1 MITID
6 KIKENFPIHWHVWNN
21 DYQELQ
27 QAIGEKT
34 HDLEKLDPRGRTPLM
49 LAVKLCHLE
58 CVKALLAAKC
68 NANVECDGWS
78 VVQEAV
84 CSGDPNILTAIL
96 EVRDLQRHIKRVS
109 HVPQLLQHLQD
120 TPDFYIEMK
129 WEFTSWVPLMSR
141 VCPSDTYKVFK
152 RGSNV
157 RIDTTLLGFDNNTWQ
172 RGNRSYIYK
181 GQSKTASMIEIDHD
195 TGEVSVEHMRNIEDE
210 NIDGIRPSREAVNL
224 RLQAPVICNHI
235 DMDKISFERNKSGF
249 WGWRSEKVE
258 SINGYECKV
267 YGASNV
273 KFITRTRNEH
283 LGSEQAR
290 VKNSRTPLQ
299 HFLGMTEEDYDHAAV
314 AGSSTSALRGGEQP
328 PPPSAPS
335 SPCNNGSED
344 RTPDGAEG
352 ECSGTAQEAAPSA
365 EEYFSDVDL
374 NGRDVG
380 KPKRITAKEQ
390 MFKAN
395 IWLSEE
401 FPIKLQEQVLPI
413 LDLMSTMA
421 SPHVSKLKDFIT
433 MQLPSG
439 FPVKIEIPLF
449 HVLNAVVTFGNVFA
463 IENPVPHVSHIRES
477 DERVTCVID
486 DACFE
491 APSGYGVRRG
501 IADFRQQL
509 TFEDEDE
516 LMQFAIQQSLV
527 DSGSENDKVD
537 IWEALKAPRPLTP
550 LYYEDEQLQRAL
562 QESLI
567 TGFQSSSAATAT
579 TTAAAAA
586 STIPPALA
594 LDHPGGLADASPD
607 EPDSVPD
614 YLDPNLELAIKL
626 SQEEE
631 TRREEERRR
640 EEEMLAEV
648 LRLSLQDK

>member
-1 MITID
+1 MITVD
-6 KIKENFPIHWHVWNN
+6 KIKECFPIHWYVWNN

-27 QAIGEKT
+27 QAINDKS

-49 LAVKLCHLE
+49 LAVKLSHLE

-120 TPDFYIEMK
+120 TPDFYVEMK

-141 VCPSDTYKVFK
+141 VCPSDTYKVYK

-181 GQSKTASMIEIDHD
+181 GQANTASMIEIDHD
-195 TGEVSVEHMRNIEDE
+195 TGEVSVEHMRNIESE
-210 NIDGIRPSREAVNL
+210 NIDGIRPSKEAVHL

-235 DMDKISFERNKSGF
+235 DMEKISFERNKSGF

-283 LGSEQAR
+283 LGDSEQAR

-299 HFLGMTEEDYDHAAV
+299 HFLGMTEEDYDHAA
-314 AGSSTSALRGGEQP
+314 AGSSTSALREP
-328 PPPSAPS
+328 AP
-335 SPCNNGSED
+335 NGTDD
-344 RTPDGAEG
+344 RSPDGAEG
-352 ECSGTAQEAAPSA
+352 GGGTATESNGPDAPSAPTA
-365 EEYFSDVDL
+365 EEYFSDIDL

-390 MFKAN
+390 HFKAN

-463 IENPVPHVSHIRES
+463 IEQPVAHVTHIRES
-477 DERVTCVID
+477 DDRTTCIID

-501 IADFRQQL
+501 IADFRSQL

-527 DSGSENDKVD
+527 ETGSENDKVD

-550 LYYEDEQLQRAL
+550 QYYEDEQLQ
-562 QESLI
+562 
-567 TGFQSSSAATAT
+567 SAAHV
-579 TTAAAAA
+579 A
-586 STIPPALA
+586 SGGAGGALPPALA
-594 LDHPGGLADASPD
+594 LDHRVTAGPGLHHQPDDDSP
-607 EPDSVPD
+607 PD

-631 TRREEERRR
+631 RRREEDLRR

-648 LRLSLQDK
+648 LRLSMQEK

>member
-6 KIKENFPIHWHVWNN
+6 KIKESYPIHWHVWNN

-27 QAIGEKT
+27 QAIGEKQ

-49 LAVKLCHLE
+49 LAVRLCHLE

-141 VCPSDTYKVFK
+141 VCPSDTYKVYK

-157 RIDTTLLGFDNNTWQ
+157 RIDTTLLGFDNNSWQ

-181 GQSKTASMIEIDHD
+181 GQQKTASMIEIDHD
-195 TGEVSVEHMRNIEDE
+195 TGEVSVEHMRNIEEE

-224 RLQAPVICNHI
+224 RLQAPVICNNI
-235 DMDKISFERNKSGF
+235 DMEKISFERNKSGF

-314 AGSSTSALRGGEQP
+314 AGSSTSALRGE
-328 PPPSAPS
+328 
-335 SPCNNGSED
+335 SPCNDGTTED
-344 RTPDGAEG
+344 RSPDCAEG
-352 ECSGTAQEAAPSA
+352 EGSQDAAPSA

-374 NGRDVG
+374 HGRDVG

-463 IENPVPHVSHIRES
+463 IEHPVPHVSHIRES

-550 LYYEDEQLQRAL
+550 QYYEDEQLQRYEKEGIRRGLIRAL

-567 TGFQSSSAATAT
+567 TGFQSSSAATA
-579 TTAAAAA
+579 
-586 STIPPALA
+586 SSSLPPALA
-594 LDHPGGLADASPD
+594 LDHPATVASVVAAD
-607 EPDSVPD
+607 EPDTVPD

>member
-1 MITID
+1 MISID
-6 KIKENFPIHWHVWNN
+6 KIKESFPIHWHVWNN

-27 QAIGEKT
+27 QAISEKT
-34 HDLEKLDPRGRTPLM
+34 HDLEKLDSRGRTPLM

-84 CSGDPNILTAIL
+84 CSGDANILTAIL

-141 VCPSDTYKVFK
+141 VCPSDTYKVYK

-195 TGEVSVEHMRNIEDE
+195 TGEVSVEHMRNIEEE

-267 YGASNV
+267 FGASNV

-283 LGSEQAR
+283 LGSEQSR

-314 AGSSTSALRGGEQP
+314 AGSSTSALREQQQPLVP
-328 PPPSAPS
+328 PYS
-335 SPCNNGSED
+335 SED
-344 RTPDGAEG
+344 DRSPDGAEG
-352 ECSGTAQEAAPSA
+352 ESSGGSGQQDTAAPTA

-401 FPIKLQEQVLPI
+401 FPIRLQEQVLPI

-433 MQLPSG
+433 MQLPAG

-477 DERVTCVID
+477 DDRVTCVID

-550 LYYEDEQLQRAL
+550 QYYEDEQLQRAL

-567 TGFQSSSAATAT
+567 TGFQSSSSSTAT
-579 TTAAAAA
+579 GHP
-586 STIPPALA
+586 SPPLPPALA
-594 LDHPGGLADASPD
+594 LDHQADAAD
-607 EPDSVPD
+607 TVPD

-648 LRLSLQDK
+648 LRLSLQEK

>member
-1 MITID
+1 MISID

-27 QAIGEKT
+27 QAISEKT
-34 HDLEKLDPRGRTPLM
+34 HDLEKLDSRGRTPLM
-49 LAVKLCHLE
+49 LAVKLSHLE

-84 CSGDPNILTAIL
+84 CSGDANILTAIL

-141 VCPSDTYKVFK
+141 VCPSDTYKVYK

-195 TGEVSVEHMRNIEDE
+195 TGEVSVEHMRNIEEE

-235 DMDKISFERNKSGF
+235 DMEKISFERNKSGF

-267 YGASNV
+267 FGASNV

-314 AGSSTSALRGGEQP
+314 AGSSTSALREQQPILP
-328 PPPSAPS
+328 PYS
-335 SPCNNGSED
+335 SED
-344 RTPDGAEG
+344 DRSPDGAEG
-352 ECSGTAQEAAPSA
+352 EGSGSGQDMSAPTA

-401 FPIKLQEQVLPI
+401 FPIRLQEQVLPI

-433 MQLPSG
+433 MQLPAG

-463 IENPVPHVSHIRES
+463 IEHPVPHVSHIRES
-477 DERVTCVID
+477 DDRVTCVID

-550 LYYEDEQLQRAL
+550 QYYEDEQLQRAL

-567 TGFQSSSAATAT
+567 TGFQSSSSAATGSSAL
-579 TTAAAAA
+579 
-586 STIPPALA
+586 PPALA
-594 LDHPGGLADASPD
+594 LDHQAVTVAADETD
-607 EPDSVPD
+607 TVPD

>member
-1 MITID
+1 MISVD
-6 KIKENFPIHWHVWNN
+6 KIKENFPLHWHVWNN

-27 QAIGEKT
+27 QAISEKT
-34 HDLEKLDPRGRTPLM
+34 HDLESLDPRGRTPLM

-58 CVKALLAAKC
+58 CVKALLSAKC

-84 CSGDPNILTAIL
+84 CSGDANILTAIL

-141 VCPSDTYKVFK
+141 VCPSDTYKVYK

-195 TGEVSVEHMRNIEDE
+195 TGEVSVEHMRNIEEE

-283 LGSEQAR
+283 LGNEQTR

-314 AGSSTSALRGGEQP
+314 AGSSTSALREQAA
-328 PPPSAPS
+328 APS
-335 SPCNNGSED
+335 PSHSNDDD
-344 RTPDGAEG
+344 RSPDGAEG
-352 ECSGTAQEAAPSA
+352 ESGGVQDAAPTA
-365 EEYFSDVDL
+365 EEYFSDIDL

-463 IENPVPHVSHIRES
+463 IENPVQHVSHIRES
-477 DERVTCVID
+477 DDRVTCVID

-550 LYYEDEQLQRAL
+550 QYYEDEQLQRYAL
-562 QESLI
+562 DHQP
-567 TGFQSSSAATAT
+567 AATA
-579 TTAAAAA
+579 
-586 STIPPALA
+586 
-594 LDHPGGLADASPD
+594 DGVD
-607 EPDSVPD
+607 ESDTVPD

>member
-1 MITID
+1 MTSID
-6 KIKENFPIHWHVWNN
+6 KIKESFPIHWLVWNN

-27 QAIGEKT
+27 QAISEKT
-34 HDLEKLDPRGRTPLM
+34 HDLEALDPRGRTPLM

-58 CVKALLAAKC
+58 CVKALLSAKC

-84 CSGDPNILTAIL
+84 CSGDANILTAIL

-141 VCPSDTYKVFK
+141 VCPSDTYKVYK

-195 TGEVSVEHMRNIEDE
+195 TGEVSVEHMRNIEEE

-283 LGSEQAR
+283 LGSEQTR

-314 AGSSTSALRGGEQP
+314 AGSSTSALREQP
-328 PPPSAPS
+328 AVPTSQ
-335 SPCNNGSED
+335 SPDDD
-344 RTPDGAEG
+344 RSPDGAEG
-352 ECSGTAQEAAPSA
+352 ESSSSGQEAAPTA
-365 EEYFSDVDL
+365 EEYFSDIDL

-463 IENPVPHVSHIRES
+463 IEHPVAHVSHIRET
-477 DERVTCVID
+477 DDRVTCVID

-550 LYYEDEQLQRAL
+550 QYYEDEQLQRAL

-567 TGFQSSSAATAT
+567 TGFQSSSAT
-579 TTAAAAA
+579 TGSAL
-586 STIPPALA
+586 PPALA
-594 LDHPGGLADASPD
+594 LDHQTATVAVD
-607 EPDSVPD
+607 EADSVPD

-648 LRLSLQDK
+648 LRLSLQEK

>member
-6 KIKENFPIHWHVWNN
+6 KIKEKYPIHWFVWNN
-21 DYQELQ
+21 DFCELQ
-27 QAIGEKT
+27 QAIESNG
-34 HDLEKLDPRGRTPLM
+34 HNLEQLDSRGRTPLM

-58 CVKALLAAKC
+58 CVKALLAARC
-68 NANVECDGWS
+68 DANFECDGWS

-84 CSGDPNILTAIL
+84 CSGDASILTAIL

-120 TPDFYIEMK
+120 TPDFYVEMK

-157 RIDTTLLGFDNNTWQ
+157 RIDTTLLGFDNNSWQ
-172 RGNRSYIYK
+172 RGNRSYIFK
-181 GQSKTASMIEIDHD
+181 GQAETATMIEIDHD
-195 TGEVSVEHMRNIEDE
+195 TGEVSVEHMRNIEAE
-210 NIDGIRPSREAVNL
+210 EIVGIAPSKESVSL

-258 SINGYECKV
+258 NVNGYECKV

-273 KFITRTRNEH
+273 EFITRTRNEH
-283 LGSEQAR
+283 LSEEQAR
-290 VKNSRTPLQ
+290 IRSSRTPLQ
-299 HFLGMTEEDYDHAAV
+299 HFLGMAEEDYDHG
-314 AGSSTSALRGGEQP
+314 GSNATNNPQSALKDT
-328 PPPSAPS
+328 SS
-335 SPCNNGSED
+335 SPLLGQVEDSSPLEGATSSNLTSEVL
-344 RTPDGAEG
+344 T
-352 ECSGTAQEAAPSA
+352 SAPSA
-365 EEYFSDVDL
+365 EEYFSDIDL
-374 NGRDVG
+374 QGRDVG
-380 KPKRITAKEQ
+380 KPKRVSAKVQ
-390 MFKAN
+390 RFKAN
-395 IWLSEE
+395 LWLSEE

-439 FPVKIEIPLF
+439 FPVRIEIPLF

-463 IENPVPHVSHIRES
+463 IDTSVTNVSHIKES
-477 DERVTCVID
+477 DDRTTCIID
-486 DACFE
+486 DCCFDVPAE
-491 APSGYGVRRG
+491 YVRRG
-501 IADFRQQL
+501 SDYRRQI

-516 LMQFAIQQSLV
+516 LMQFAIQQSLIE
-527 DSGSENDKVD
+527 SGSENDEVD
-537 IWEALKAPRPLTP
+537 IWEALKAQRPLTP
-550 LYYEDEQLQRAL
+550 NFYEDEQLQRAL

-567 TGFQSSSAATAT
+567 TGFQSGNAAATT
-579 TTAAAAA
+579 VSGEREQQDVNGTVAA
-586 STIPPALA
+586 
-594 LDHPGGLADASPD
+594 PGRMLGSD
-607 EPDSVPD
+607 EVDSIPD

-631 TRREEERRR
+631 KRREEERKR

-648 LRLSLQDK
+648 LRLSLEDK

>member
-1 MITID
+1 MITVE
-6 KIKENFPIHWHVWNN
+6 KIKECFPIHWLVWNN

-27 QAIGEKT
+27 QAINDKS

-49 LAVKLCHLE
+49 LAVKLSHLE

-120 TPDFYIEMK
+120 TPDFYVEMK

-141 VCPSDTYKVFK
+141 VCPSDTYKVYK

-181 GQSKTASMIEIDHD
+181 GQANTASMIEIDHD
-195 TGEVSVEHMRNIEDE
+195 TGEVSVEHMRNIESE
-210 NIDGIRPSREAVNL
+210 NIDGIRPSKEAVHL

-235 DMDKISFERNKSGF
+235 DMEKISFERNKSGF

-283 LGSEQAR
+283 LGDSEQAR

-299 HFLGMTEEDYDHAAV
+299 HFLGMTEEDYDHAG
-314 AGSSTSALRGGEQP
+314 AGASTSALREP
-328 PPPSAPS
+328 NAALPNA
-335 SPCNNGSED
+335 NNGADD
-344 RTPDGAEG
+344 RSPDGAEG
-352 ECSGTAQEAAPSA
+352 GGGGWGGTTETVGPDASLAPTA
-365 EEYFSDVDL
+365 EEYFSDTAEL
-374 NGRDVG
+374 NGRDIG

-390 MFKAN
+390 HFKAN

-421 SPHVSKLKDFIT
+421 SPHVSKLRDFIT

-463 IENPVPHVSHIRES
+463 IEQSVPHVTHIRES
-477 DERVTCVID
+477 DDRTTCVID

-501 IADFRQQL
+501 IADFRQQF

-527 DSGSENDKVD
+527 ESGSENDKVD

-550 LYYEDEQLQRAL
+550 QYYEDEQLQ
-562 QESLI
+562 
-567 TGFQSSSAATAT
+567 SSPARS
-579 TTAAAAA
+579 A
-586 STIPPALA
+586 STDGKKYSNSNSLMGSMLPASIA
-594 LDHPGGLADASPD
+594 RSP
-607 EPDSVPD
+607 
-614 YLDPNLELAIKL
+614 LKKL
-626 SQEEE
+626 FSK
-631 TRREEERRR
+631 
-640 EEEMLAEV
+640 
-648 LRLSLQDK
+648 S

>member
-1 MITID
+1 MSTID
-6 KIKENFPIHWHVWNN
+6 RIKEAFPIHWHVWNN
-21 DYQELQ
+21 DFQELQ
-27 QAIGEKT
+27 QAINEKS

-58 CVKALLAAKC
+58 CVKALLGAKC

-84 CSGDPNILTAIL
+84 CSGDANILTAIL

-120 TPDFYIEMK
+120 TPDFYVEMK

-152 RGSNV
+152 RGANV

-181 GQSKTASMIEIDHD
+181 GHSNTASMIEIDHD
-195 TGEVSVEHMRNIEDE
+195 TGEVSIEHMRNIESE
-210 NIDGIRPSREAVNL
+210 NIDGIRPSREAVQL

-283 LGSEQAR
+283 LGDDQGR
-290 VKNSRTPLQ
+290 TKNSRTPLQ
-299 HFLGMTEEDYDHAAV
+299 HFLGMTDEDYDHTAS
-314 AGSSTSALRGGEQP
+314 GSISALRET
-328 PPPSAPS
+328 S
-335 SPCNNGSED
+335 SPVGEDRSPDGSEA
-344 RTPDGAEG
+344 GA
-352 ECSGTAQEAAPSA
+352 AAIGGQGATNSSLAESQQQQQQAPTA
-365 EEYFSDVDL
+365 EEYFSDIDL
-374 NGRDVG
+374 GGRDIG
-380 KPKRITAKEQ
+380 KAKRVSAKEQ
-390 MFKAN
+390 HFKAN
-395 IWLSEE
+395 MWLSEE

-421 SPHVSKLKDFIT
+421 SPHVSKLRDFIT

-463 IENPVPHVSHIRES
+463 TEHPVPHVSNIQES
-477 DERVTCVID
+477 DDRVSCIID

-491 APSGYGVRRG
+491 VPSEYGVRRSG
-501 IADFRQQL
+501 TDFRQQL

-527 DSGSENDKVD
+527 ESGSENDKVD

-550 LYYEDEQLQRAL
+550 QYYEDEQLQSPSRSVSGDGKKSNTAT
-562 QESLI
+562 SLI
-567 TGFQSSSAATAT
+567 GGMLP
-579 TTAAAAA
+579 A
-586 STIPPALA
+586 SIAR
-594 LDHPGGLADASPD
+594 SP
-607 EPDSVPD
+607 
-614 YLDPNLELAIKL
+614 LKKL
-626 SQEEE
+626 FSK
-631 TRREEERRR
+631 
-640 EEEMLAEV
+640 
-648 LRLSLQDK
+648 S

>member
-6 KIKENFPIHWHVWNN
+6 KIKEVFPIHWHVWNN
-21 DYQELQ
+21 DFQELQ

-58 CVKALLAAKC
+58 CVKALLTAKC

-120 TPDFYIEMK
+120 TPDFYVEMK

-141 VCPSDTYKVFK
+141 VCPSDTYKVYK

-181 GQSKTASMIEIDHD
+181 GQSNTASMIEIDHD

-210 NIDGIRPSREAVNL
+210 NIDGIRPSKEAVHL

-283 LGSEQAR
+283 LGSDQAR
-290 VKNSRTPLQ
+290 MKNSRTPLQ
-299 HFLGMTEEDYDHAAV
+299 HFLGMTEEDYDHGAV
-314 AGSSTSALRGGEQP
+314 AGSSTSALRE
-328 PPPSAPS
+328 PSPVGS
-335 SPCNNGSED
+335 NNGDD
-344 RTPDGAEG
+344 RSPDGSDENVG
-352 ECSGTAQEAAPSA
+352 HEQSGTAPSA
-365 EEYFSDVDL
+365 EEYFSEIDL

-380 KPKRITAKEQ
+380 KPMRITAKEQ
-390 MFKAN
+390 HFKAN

-463 IENPVPHVSHIRES
+463 IEQSVPNVSHIRES
-477 DERVTCVID
+477 DDRTTCVID

-527 DSGSENDKVD
+527 ESGSENDKVD
-537 IWEALKAPRPLTP
+537 IWEALKAPRPHTP
-550 LYYEDEQLQRAL
+550 QYYEDEQLQRAL

-567 TGFQSSSAATAT
+567 TGFQSSRSGAISETGGQ
-579 TTAAAAA
+579 
-586 STIPPALA
+586 PPALA
-594 LDHPGGLADASPD
+594 LDHQAAASVAASD
-607 EPDSVPD
+607 GNDTEPSPNWYV
-614 YLDPNLELAIKL
+614 DPNLQLAIKL

-631 TRREEERRR
+631 ARREEERLR